1 MDNFGDDYI
10 IFDNISFSDL
20 MKDIYVTTKEKEKK
34 INRLIDQ
41 LEPMINNISD
51 ATIAVPLIK
60 DYLDVGVKNDDHLL
74 KMASVLQR
82 IITNKEKGSSGGD
95 MLLLSEEE
103 KMQLMELA
111 EVEVKKLNKG

>member
-1 MDNFGDDYI
+1 MNDDDI
-10 IFDNISFSDL
+10 IFDNVSFSDL

-60 DYLDVGVKNDDHLL
+60 DYLDISIKNDDHLL

-82 IITNKEKGSSGGD
+82 LISNKSKGSSGGD
-95 MLLLSEEE
+95 MLLLSEDE

-111 EVEVKKLNKG
+111 EIEVKKLKEG

>member
-1 MDNFGDDYI
+1 MDRDDDFI
-10 IFDNISFSDL
+10 IFDNVSFSDL
-20 MKDIYVTTKEKEKK
+20 MKDIYVTTKEKERK

-60 DYLDVGVKNDDHLL
+60 DYLDVGVKNSDHLL

-82 IITNKEKGSSGGD
+82 IISNKQKNSGGGD
-95 MLLLSEEE
+95 MLLLTEEE
-103 KMQLMELA
+103 KLQLMELA
-111 EVEVKKLNKG
+111 EIEPKKLNEG

>member
-1 MDNFGDDYI
+1 MNEDDI
-10 IFDNISFSDL
+10 IFDNVSFSDL

-60 DYLDVGVKNDDHLL
+60 DYLDISVKNDDHLL

-82 IITNKEKGSSGGD
+82 LISNKSKGSFGGD
-95 MLLLSEEE
+95 MLLLSEDE

-111 EVEVKKLNKG
+111 EVEVKKLKEG

>member
-1 MDNFGDDYI
+1 MNEDDI
-10 IFDNISFSDL
+10 IFDNVSFSDL

-60 DYLDVGVKNDDHLL
+60 DYLDISIKNDDHLL

-82 IITNKEKGSSGGD
+82 LISNKSKGSSGGD
-95 MLLLSEEE
+95 MLLLSEDE

-111 EVEVKKLNKG
+111 EVEVKKLKEG

>member
-1 MDNFGDDYI
+1 MEIHNEDYTLFDDV
-10 IFDNISFSDL
+10 SFSDL
-20 MKDIYVTTKEKEKK
+20 IRDIYYTTKEKEKK

-60 DYLDVGVKNDDHLL
+60 DYLDVGVKNDEHLI

-82 IITNKEKGSSGGD
+82 AIASKGKGSSSGD
-95 MLLLSEEE
+95 MLLLTEDE
-103 KMQLMELA
+103 KAQLMKLA
-111 EVEVKKLNKG
+111 EVEVKTLKKG

>member
-1 MDNFGDDYI
+1 MNEDDI
-10 IFDNISFSDL
+10 IFDNVSFSDL

-60 DYLDVGVKNDDHLL
+60 DYLDISVKNDDHLL

-82 IITNKEKGSSGGD
+82 LISNKSKGSSGGD
-95 MLLLSEEE
+95 MLLLSEDE

-111 EVEVKKLNKG
+111 EVEVKKLKEG